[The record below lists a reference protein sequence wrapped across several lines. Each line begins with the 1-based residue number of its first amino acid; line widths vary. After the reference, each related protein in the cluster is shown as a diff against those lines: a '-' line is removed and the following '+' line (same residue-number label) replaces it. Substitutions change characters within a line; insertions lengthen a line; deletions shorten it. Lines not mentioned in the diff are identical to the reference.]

1 MASTCRSKF
10 RCGAPAVVAEAV
22 AKSGRSGAAV
32 VGGSARWSLRIPS
45 ASWFRPA
52 CADAIAV
59 SSHLHLLW
67 VLQRV
72 WGAVGV
78 LLGVSTLML
87 AAGAAAIGWTTQGD
101 EVAAAVTA
109 IAFLICA
116 LLLLAAGAVNTW
128 AGNAL
133 KRRQPAG
140 RLATLALA
148 VPNLFILPFGT
159 ALGIYAFWVLLHNE
173 ARLQFEPARS
183 RPGYR
188 ADRPNG

>member
-1 MASTCRSKF
+1 MDHAGRRS
-10 RCGAPAVVAEAV
+10 R
-22 AKSGRSGAAV
+22 
-32 VGGSARWSLRIPS
+32 
-45 ASWFRPA
+45 
-52 CADAIAV
+52 
-59 SSHLHLLW
+59 
-67 VLQRV
+67 
-72 WGAVGV
+72 
-78 LLGVSTLML
+78 
-87 AAGAAAIGWTTQGD
+87 
-101 EVAAAVTA
+101 AAVTA